1 METDLWDHDK
11 IIFKSMRRQP
21 TTQQITW
28 FLDLERNDQLDLNP
42 PYQRKSVW
50 SPKDR
55 RFFLDTIFRNYPTPP
70 IFIHR
75 TIDDNGFTIY
85 HVVDGKQRLETILN
99 FAKNKIA
106 IDANFG
112 DVTYNS
118 KKFNDLSAEQKRKF
132 WDYTLVV
139 DFIEAVD
146 GANIDQVFDRV
157 NRNSINLQP
166 QELRHARFN
175 GWFIAEAENE
185 SEDDFWW
192 SIKVST
198 RAKDKRMK
206 NVQLIAELLLIILE
220 NKIVGFSQDYLDDMF
235 AYYDSPDETVENF
248 DEEAY
253 KEKRNGIKNYLTQME
268 NHNNCIS
275 TYAKTANNLY
285 TLWALLA
292 LNESLPDAVTIA
304 QRYTAFMEQVR
315 TFIEA
320 ENPEALIVE
329 GAAADLQNAFRYY
342 RNSKGASTDFAQR
355 NERLEALK
363 SVILP

>member
-1 METDLWDHDK
+1 MK
-11 IIFKSMRRQP
+11 RQP

-50 SPKDR
+50 SPKDK

-75 TIDDNGFTIY
+75 TIDEKGRATY
-85 HVVDGKQRLETILN
+85 HVVDGKQRLETILS

-112 DVTYNS
+112 DADYNG
-118 KKFNDLSAEQKRKF
+118 KKFNDLNAEQKRFF

-139 DFIEAVD
+139 DFLESVD

-175 GWFIAEAENE
+175 GWFIKEAENE

-192 SIKVST
+192 NIKVST

-206 NVQLIAELLLIILE
+206 NVQLIAELLLIILDK
-220 NKIVGFSQDYLDDMF
+220 KIVGFSQDYLDDMF
-235 AYYDSPDETVENF
+235 AYYDSPDETVDGF

-253 KEKRNGIKNYLTQME
+253 KTKRNAIKQFLIQME
-268 NHNNCIS
+268 DYNNCIS

-285 TLWALLA
+285 SLWALLS
-292 LNESLPDAVTIA
+292 LNENWPNADILAN
-304 QRYTAFMEQVR
+304 RYTAFMEQVK
-315 TFIEA
+315 TFIDA
-320 ENPEALIVE
+320 DNPDVLIVDE
-329 GAAADLQNAFRYY
+329 AGPDVQNAFSYY
-342 RNSKGASTDFAQR
+342 RSSKGASTDFNQR
-355 NERLEALK
+355 NERLVALK
-363 SVILP
+363 TVILP

>member
-1 METDLWDHDK
+1 
-11 IIFKSMRRQP
+11 MRRQP

-75 TIDDNGFTIY
+75 TIDDNGFTEY

-112 DVTYNS
+112 DINYNG
-118 KKFNDLSAEQKRKF
+118 KKFNDLNPEQKRKF

-139 DFIEAVD
+139 DFIETVD

-175 GWFIAEAENE
+175 GWFISEAENE

-192 SIKVST
+192 NIKVST

-206 NVQLIAELLLIILE
+206 NVQLIAELLLIILDK
-220 NKIVGFSQDYLDDMF
+220 KIVGFNQDYLDDMF

-248 DEEAY
+248 DEEVY
-253 KEKRNGIKNYLTQME
+253 KTKRNSVKQYLTQME
-268 NHNNCIS
+268 SHNNCIS

-285 TLWALLA
+285 TLWALLS
-292 LNESLPDAVTIA
+292 LNEHFPNATALANS
-304 QRYTAFMEQVR
+304 YTTFMEQVR

-320 ENPEALIVE
+320 ENPEALIVD
-329 GAAADLQNAFRYY
+329 GAAADLQNAFKYY
-342 RNSKGASTDFAQR
+342 RNSKGASTDFTQR

>member
-1 METDLWDHDK
+1 MK
-11 IIFKSMRRQP
+11 RQP

-28 FLDLERNDQLDLNP
+28 FLDLDRNGQLDLNP

-55 RFFLDTIFRNYPTPP
+55 RFFLDTIFKNYPTPP

-75 TIDDNGFTIY
+75 TIDDNGFTKY
-85 HVVDGKQRLETILN
+85 HIVDGKQRLETILN

-106 IDANFG
+106 IDAKFG
-112 DVTYNS
+112 DVNFDG
-118 KKFNDLSAEQKRKF
+118 KKFNDLGIEEKRKF

-175 GWFIAEAENE
+175 GWFITEAENE
-185 SEDDFWW
+185 SEKDFWW
-192 SIKVST
+192 NIKVST

-206 NVQLIAELLLIILE
+206 NVQLIAELLLIILDS
-220 NKIVGFSQDYLDDMF
+220 KIVGFNQDYLDDMF
-235 AYYDSPDETVENF
+235 ARYDSPEETVESF

-253 KEKRNGIKNYLTQME
+253 KQRRNSIKAFLSQME
-268 NHNNCIS
+268 EHNNCIT

-285 TLWALLA
+285 PLWALVV
-292 LNESLPDAVTIA
+292 LNDNLPDADTLA
-304 QRYTAFMEQVR
+304 DRYVAFMEQVNN
-315 TFIEA
+315 FVVADNPDELIPDNAEA
-320 ENPEALIVE
+320 S
-329 GAAADLQNAFRYY
+329 LQNAFTYY
-342 RNSKGASTDFAQR
+342 KNSKGASTDLAQR
-355 NERLEALK
+355 TARFEALK
-363 SVILP
+363 SVLLV

>member
-1 METDLWDHDK
+1 MK
-11 IIFKSMRRQP
+11 RQP

-28 FLDLERNDQLDLNP
+28 FLDLERNGQLDLNP

-70 IFIHR
+70 IFVHR
-75 TIDDNGFTIY
+75 TIDDSGFTKY
-85 HVVDGKQRLETILN
+85 HIVDGKQRLETILG

-106 IDANFG
+106 IDAGFG
-112 DVTYNS
+112 DVNYDG
-118 KKFNDLSAEQKRKF
+118 KKFNELEIDQKRKF

-139 DFIEAVD
+139 DFIESVD

-175 GWFIAEAENE
+175 GWLINETENEAEN
-185 SEDDFWW
+185 DFWW
-192 SIKVST
+192 NIKVST

-206 NVQLIAELLLIILE
+206 NVQLIAELLLIILDK
-220 NKIVGFSQDYLDDMF
+220 KIVGFSQDYLDDMF
-235 AYYDSPDETVENF
+235 ALYDSPEESVDTF

-253 KEKRNGIKNYLTQME
+253 KLERNRIKTYLTEME
-268 NHNNCIS
+268 THNACIS

-285 TLWALLA
+285 TLWALVALSEVPPAATLA
-292 LNESLPDAVTIA
+292 AS
-304 QRYTAFMEQVR
+304 YTAFMIQVAA
-315 TFIEA
+315 FA
-320 ENPEALIVE
+320 
-329 GAAADLQNAFRYY
+329 AAADPEELVPENADQELQRAFTYY
-342 RNSKGASTDFAQR
+342 RNSKGASTDLTQR
-355 NERLEALK
+355 TERLNALK
-363 SVILP
+363 SILPD